1 LGALASIPRIGSQRD
16 PVTQFLAGVVMFTLF
31 MGIPVGAPIGAVIGL
46 IVGGIRGWKSWTSAA
61 RTKVPMSGL
70 ESSPAAAKGAMTPR
84 PQAIWPSWG
93 AILACVLA
101 IPGAFVC
108 IWLARGYYEG
118 VPFRRF
124 CTEVEKLGGH
134 ARDEDFEG
142 FSFTVESI
150 ELDLS
155 GTATDD
161 DALERL
167 TRDSVFQRVRSL
179 SLAGTRI
186 TDRSLAVLDAGQGFH
201 SLDLSHTSITDRGI
215 RSISRFSPRMLKLS
229 GTCVTDATLDLIEQQ
244 AKRAPDR
251 IIDVTDTQVT
261 YKRVRELGKAHPTI
275 HITHESSQS
284 PSHAK

>member
-1 LGALASIPRIGSQRD
+1 MALASIHRIVNQRD

-31 MGIPVGAPIGAVIGL
+31 MGIQVGAPLGAVIGL

-61 RTKVPMSGL
+61 RTKVPMSEL
-70 ESSPAAAKGAMTPR
+70 ETSPAAAKGAMTLR
-84 PQAIWPSWG
+84 PPDIWPSWG
-93 AILACVLA
+93 VILACGMA

-108 IWLARGYYEG
+108 ISLAHGYYEG

-124 CTEVEKLGGH
+124 CAEVEKLGGH
-134 ARDEDFEG
+134 ARDEDLEG
-142 FSFTVESI
+142 FSFTVESL

-167 TRDSVFQRVRSL
+167 TRYSVFQRVRSL

-186 TDRSLAVLDAGQGFH
+186 TDRSLGALNACQGFH
-201 SLDLSHTSITDRGI
+201 YLDLSHTSITDGGL
-215 RSISRFSPRMLKLS
+215 RSISRFCPRMLKLS

-251 IIDVTDTQVT
+251 IIDVTDTRVT
-261 YKRVRELGKAHPTI
+261 RQRVRELGKAHPTI
-275 HITHESSQS
+275 HITYESSQS
-284 PSHAK
+284 PSHTR